1 MRGRRPSAEPFR
13 RTGKPLAAL
22 STIMET
28 PRKRDF
34 TLESNRIIVPSVH
47 VLTFRTAR
55 DDSFAFAPGQYV
67 TFYLSRA
74 GNSITRSYSF
84 FSAAGKVGQFDLL
97 IKQVPGGYGS
107 TFLCGLA
114 PESHPTLKG
123 LAPLGRFLL
132 DPPGDRTAVFVA
144 TGTGLAPFIPMLDD
158 IRAHSPQTPTWLI
171 FGERFRE
178 DLFYFDEMRALEIAW
193 PAFHFLPVLSR
204 PPVNGTWH
212 GAVGHVEGALRERFP
227 DLSNSDVYVCGVPAM
242 VNETQELAL
251 RLNCPKDHVFVE
263 RY

>member
-1 MRGRRPSAEPFR
+1 
-13 RTGKPLAAL
+13 
-22 STIMET
+22 MET

-34 TLESNRIIVPSVH
+34 ILESNRVIAPLVH

-55 DDSFAFAPGQYV
+55 NDTFSFAPGQYV

-84 FSAAGKVGQFDLL
+84 FSPAGKVGQFDLL

-107 TFLCGLA
+107 TFLCDLV

-123 LAPLGRFLL
+123 LAPLGHFLL
-132 DPPGDRTAVFVA
+132 RPPGDRTVVFLA
-144 TGTGLAPFIPMLDD
+144 TGTGLAPFIPMLNDL
-158 IRAHSPQTPTWLI
+158 RTHFPQTPAWLI
-171 FGERFRE
+171 FGERYRE
-178 DLFYFDEMRALEIAW
+178 DLFYFDEVRALERAW
-193 PAFHFLPVLSR
+193 PAFHFLPILSH
-204 PPVNGTWH
+204 PPADRSWLG
-212 GAVGHVEGALRERFP
+212 GEGHVEEALRQQFP
-227 DLSNSDVYVCGVPAM
+227 DLSKSDVYLCGVPEM
-242 VNETQELAL
+242 VNETQELTL

>member
-1 MRGRRPSAEPFR
+1 
-13 RTGKPLAAL
+13 
-22 STIMET
+22 MET
-28 PRKRDF
+28 PHKRDF
-34 TLESNRIIVPSVH
+34 ILESNRGIAPSVH
-47 VLTFRTAR
+47 VLTFRTAP
-55 DDSFAFAPGQYV
+55 DDTFLFAPGQYV

-84 FSAAGKVGQFDLL
+84 FSPAGKVGEFELL

-107 TFLCGLA
+107 TFLCGLP

-132 DPPGDRTAVFVA
+132 KPPGDRAIVFVA

-158 IRAHSPQTPTWLI
+158 LRTRSPHTPTWLI

-178 DLFYFDEMRALEIAW
+178 DLFYFDELRSLEMAW
-193 PAFHFLPVLSR
+193 PAFHFLPILSH
-204 PPVNGTWH
+204 PPADGSW
-212 GAVGHVEGALRERFP
+212 GDDAGHVQDALRERFP
-227 DLSNSDVYVCGVPAM
+227 DLSNSDVYLCGVPAM

-251 RLNCPKDHVFVE
+251 HLNCPKDHIFVE